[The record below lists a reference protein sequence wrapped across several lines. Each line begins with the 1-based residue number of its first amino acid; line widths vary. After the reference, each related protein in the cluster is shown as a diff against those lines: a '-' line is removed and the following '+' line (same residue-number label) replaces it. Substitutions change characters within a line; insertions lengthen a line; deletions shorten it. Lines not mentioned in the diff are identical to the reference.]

1 MLMNVLVGYVRKSDY
16 SIKVSINVSAF
27 EDCTFYETAD
37 GQKYVPLVINLNSLR
52 KVIEGE
58 RAVTTLSQIV
68 EEEE

>member
-1 MLMNVLVGYVRKSDY
+1 MLMNVLVGYVRKSNA